1 MLAAVQRG
9 AGLIVLDEPTAHLDV
24 EAEAEIFE
32 SLAATRGRA
41 SMLLISHRLSTVRG
55 ADRILVLDG
64 GHIVEEGNHSQ
75 LMVLGGR
82 DRRAHV

>member
-1 MLAAVQRG
+1 MEYAHCVAA
-9 AGLIVLDEPTAHLDV
+9 

-75 LMVLGGR
+75 LMALGGR
-82 DRRAHV
+82 YAEMFNLQAARFRDGSNE